1 MPAFAIPG
9 FNERSSKSGFDIGPK
24 TRAAV
29 WIVGTALSIACLSAV
44 LRAITGLA
52 PMHANFHN
60 LAVAL
65 HVITV
70 IPAVPLGA
78 YLLLTR
84 KGTDLHKLL
93 GKIWVGLMLTTA
105 IAITFSRGGTEFS
118 WIHIFVPYTIYG
130 SWQVVRT
137 ARRGNLI
144 EHRKQIVG
152 MYLGALAIPG
162 VWAFA
167 PDRLMGLWLFG

>member
-1 MPAFAIPG
+1 MPSFAISG
-9 FNERSSKSGFDIGPK
+9 FNDTSSRTGFDIGPK
-24 TRAAV
+24 TRTAV
-29 WIVGTALSIACLSAV
+29 WIVGTVLSVACVTAV
-44 LRAITGLA
+44 LRAVTGLA

-93 GKIWVGLMLTTA
+93 GKIWVGLMVTTA
-105 IAITFSRGGTEFS
+105 LAITFSRGGTDFS
-118 WIHIFVPYTIYG
+118 WIHIFVPYTIIG
-130 SWQVVRT
+130 SWKVIST
-137 ARRGNLI
+137 ARQRDLVG
-144 EHRKQIVG
+144 HRKHLVG

-162 VWAFA
+162 VWAFS
-167 PDRLMGLWLFG
+167 PERLMGLWLFG